1 MFEIAGH
8 LVGGNCFHLGHRFA
22 GEHAVCGLAAI
33 ADCLVDTGF
42 TKDRLDEMYE
52 DGYTVD
58 EVMHEWEWEN
68 DSEMHEWS
76 AKSKAQLKEK
86 GYL

>member
-1 MFEIAGH
+1 VTEEEIAKMTEDYIK
-8 LVGGNCFHLGHRFA
+8 F
-22 GEHAVCGLAAI
+22 I
-33 ADCLVDTGF
+33 SDCLVDTGF